1 MNIKRSI
8 LVVEDE
14 ADLANMLR
22 YNLERE
28 GYVCRAVNDGAS
40 ALAEVKK
47 AAPDLILLDR
57 MIPGLSGD
65 EVASRLRAD
74 QQTARIPIIMLTA
87 KADEAD
93 ELVGFALGADDY
105 ITKPFS
111 MKPLLARVS
120 ARLRRSE
127 KDEAP
132 RDLVKSGPFTLDLSR
147 HELTIDGEAVQ
158 LTVTEFRLL
167 RTLMGANG
175 RVLNRS
181 QLIDAALGTEVAV
194 TDRTIDVHITA
205 LRRKV
210 GSVKSEIQPAS
221 WIQTV
226 RGVGYTF
233 RPPTP

>member
-1 MNIKRSI
+1 MSIKRSI

-22 YNLERE
+22 FNLDRE
-28 GYVCRAVNDGAS
+28 GYVCRAVHDGVS

-47 AAPDLILLDR
+47 NPPDLIILDR
-57 MIPGLSGD
+57 MIPGVSGD
-65 EVASRLRAD
+65 EVAGRLRQD
-74 QQTARIPIIMLTA
+74 PQTSRIPIIMLTA

-111 MKPLLARVS
+111 MKPLLARVA
-120 ARLRRSE
+120 ARLRRAE
-127 KDEAP
+127 RDETP
-132 RDLVKSGPFTLDLSR
+132 RELVKSGPFTLDLSR
-147 HELTIDGEAVQ
+147 HELTIDGEPVQ

-167 RTLMGANG
+167 RTLMSANG

-181 QLIDAALGTEVAV
+181 QLIDAALGMDVAV

-210 GSVKSEIQPAS
+210 GGTRMGVLPAS

-233 RPPTP
+233 RPPKP